1 MALARLPMLFCI
13 AQSGDMLVT
22 ARYDQVPEPLKQFL
36 FKSPERHH
44 VWTQMPL
51 DGTDIDDIVA

>member
-1 MALARLPMLFCI
+1 MLFCI